1 MHSAGDGSN
10 SLLIQHSCQARSAP
24 ASASGREPVRAN
36 IDIIHRAQTRHPVL
50 ITSESHSPTR
60 SVPEIAR
67 EANKATLEGS
77 NLLTGDKILES
88 FRSNGV
94 PVESVEG
101 PEDGGLRLRTGDPRE
116 WTLPHLGPHGAR
128 GGGDTAIPT
137 TQPCWAGRVSTH
149 RRWPSPR
156 STWIYEGAGLTVWI
170 LSTHNSSADPTG
182 GSVWSIE
189 LRWWR

>member
-1 MHSAGDGSN
+1 MLSAGDCSN
-10 SLLIQHSCQARSAP
+10 SLLIQYSCQARSAP
-24 ASASGREPVRAN
+24 ASAAGREPVRAN
-36 IDIIHRAQTRHPVL
+36 MDIIHRAQTRHPL
-50 ITSESHSPTR
+50 SIASESYSSTR
-60 SVPEIAR
+60 SVPELAR
-67 EANKATLEGS
+67 ESNKATLEGS

-94 PVESVEG
+94 RVESVER

-116 WTLPHLGPHGAR
+116 WTLTHLGPHGAR

-156 STWIYEGAGLTVWI
+156 STWVYEGAELTVWI
-170 LSTHNSSADPTG
+170 LATYNSTADPAR

-189 LRWWR
+189 LCW